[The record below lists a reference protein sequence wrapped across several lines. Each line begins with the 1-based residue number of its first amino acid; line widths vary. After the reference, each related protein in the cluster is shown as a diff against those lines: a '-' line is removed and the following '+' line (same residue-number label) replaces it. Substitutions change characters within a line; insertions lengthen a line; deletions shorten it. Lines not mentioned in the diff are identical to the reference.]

1 MLKISDILPNYERI
15 EYGPIALLGLETVA
29 RNKFGRREFLGVAC
43 HKGERRAP
51 TAVRLLIAA
60 GHPVANKPE
69 VIPTLNYDDLIN
81 VKFTV
86 SEEGLIVPE
95 KMDAP
100 CRNILVFHDGSDE
113 EEKALKD
120 IKHWLDVEAD
130 GIVDT
135 LVFAFMRDE
144 EGLLSI
150 G

>member
-1 MLKISDILPNYERI
+1 MNIERV
-15 EYGPIALLGLETVA
+15 EYGPIALLGLESVA
-29 RNKFGRREFLGVAC
+29 RSKFGRREFLAVVC

-60 GHPVANKPE
+60 GHPVANTPD
-69 VIPTLNYDDLIN
+69 VIPTVNYADLIN
-81 VKFTV
+81 VTFIV
-86 SEEGLIVPE
+86 SDDGLIVPE

-100 CRNILVFHDGSDE
+100 CRNILVFHDGSKE

-120 IKHWLDVEAD
+120 IKHWLDVETD
-130 GIVDT
+130 GVVNT

-144 EGLLSI
+144 GDLLSI